1 MPGWGWP
8 RTRVDDPTLRRLCRV
23 LFGTLGGDGR
33 GRMPEEIIR
42 WQVQGVERI
51 VQLTPGLTLSQ
62 IARRAMLAQIEIDG
76 GTPTPLIPKVTP
88 KSLPLV
94 VENRLSRARVTRDED
109 GCYFPAKRDT

>member
-1 MPGWGWP
+1 MAWGWP
-8 RTRVDDPTLRRLCRV
+8 RISVDDPTLRRLCRF
-23 LFGTLGGDGR
+23 LFRTPGDDGR
-33 GRMPEEIIR
+33 GRTPEEIIK

-62 IARRAMLAQIEIDG
+62 VSRRAMFAQIQIDG

-94 VENRLSRARVTRDED
+94 IEKRLDRAQVIQDENGR
-109 GCYFPAKRDT
+109 YYPAETDT

>member
-1 MPGWGWP
+1 MTWGWSQI
-8 RTRVDDPTLRRLCRV
+8 RVNDAVLRQLCRF
-23 LFGTLGGDGR
+23 LFEEPEDDGR
-33 GRMPEEIIR
+33 GRTPEEIIR

-51 VQLTPGLTLSQ
+51 VQLTPGLTLSE

-94 VENRLSRARVTRDED
+94 VENRLSRAQVTRDED
-109 GCYFPAKRDT
+109 GCYYPANQET